1 MKKPQISMIAAI
13 GKHRELGRKNELLW
27 RIPDDLKR
35 FKKMT
40 LHHPI
45 VMGRKTFESIGK
57 PLPER
62 MNIVVTRNK
71 EWEHEGVYTASSVE
85 EGLVKAAITR
95 AEEIFIIGGAQIY
108 KEGIDF
114 ADTLYLTLVDA
125 EARDADVFFPAYEK
139 DFPTVVKEE
148 VRESEGLEYR
158 WVELGRKG

>member
-1 MKKPQISMIAAI
+1 MKNPRISVIAAI
-13 GKHRELGRKNELLW
+13 GKNRELGKKNELLW

-85 EGLVKAAITR
+85 EGLVKAAVTR
-95 AEEIFIIGGAQIY
+95 AEEIFVIGGAHIY
-108 KEGIDF
+108 KEAMDF
-114 ADTLYLTLVDA
+114 ADTLYLTLIDA
-125 EARDADVFFPAYEK
+125 EDADADVFFPAYAN
-139 DFPTVVKEE
+139 DFKKIVKEE
-148 VRESEGLEYR
+148 VREYDGLSYR
-158 WVELGRKG
+158 WVQLERL